1 MKMKTLK
8 EGIITH
14 ADSLGE
20 LFKFSAEHT
29 CRSMLHSL
37 EEFANMEFVT
47 FKELT
52 AGFFLGFE
60 HYLWASGCSRN
71 TSACYFRA
79 LRAICREAEKEKEL
93 KDAKQL
99 FSEVFMGYEIPFID
113 LAYLRKTDI
122 QDNVLCYR
130 RSKTGRMLTI
140 TLEPWMWEIIKRYKC
155 ENTDSPYLLKII
167 RRPGSIPEERKQYE
181 SALRLY
187 NKHLYRLSE
196 RLGLRVRLTSYVA
209 RHTWATLAYN
219 EDIPVSKISAGL
231 SHASEEITH
240 TYLRSFSDEQLA
252 VVNLQMAA
260 LVNPMAEKEW
270 KKKEKEKEKG
280 NRNDKESKS
289 SLNELHTSVPIPG
302 RKRNDSGGKG
312 TISN

>member
-14 ADSLGE
+14 ADSFGE

-37 EEFANMEFVT
+37 EEFANMELVT

-99 FSEVFMGYEIPFID
+99 YSFLLSTRDSF
-113 LAYLRKTDI
+113 
-122 QDNVLCYR
+122 YR
-130 RSKTGRMLTI
+130 F
-140 TLEPWMWEIIKRYKC
+140 
-155 ENTDSPYLLKII
+155 
-167 RRPGSIPEERKQYE
+167 
-181 SALRLY
+181 
-187 NKHLYRLSE
+187 
-196 RLGLRVRLTSYVA
+196 
-209 RHTWATLAYN
+209 
-219 EDIPVSKISAGL
+219 GL
-231 SHASEEITH
+231 STEDGYS
-240 TYLRSFSDEQLA
+240 
-252 VVNLQMAA
+252 
-260 LVNPMAEKEW
+260 
-270 KKKEKEKEKG
+270 
-280 NRNDKESKS
+280 
-289 SLNELHTSVPIPG
+289 
-302 RKRNDSGGKG
+302 
-312 TISN
+312 